1 MIGSRRG
8 RWSSS
13 RQSGSAPP
21 RKSPGWSASSRPRM
35 RATSPVRS
43 SLSTAAW
50 AWATEFN
57 HDIRTDMAGLLDGKR
72 ILVSGIITDSSIA
85 FHIARVAQEQGAQL
99 VLTGFDRLRL
109 IQRIADRLPEKAP
122 LIELNVQDEK
132 HLDTLAERVTA
143 EIGEG
148 NKLDGVVHSIG
159 FMPQTGMGINPF
171 FDAPYEDV
179 SKGIHISAYSYA
191 SLAKALLPIMNPGGS
206 IVGMDFDPS
215 RAMPAY
221 NWMTVAKSALESV
234 NRFVAR
240 EAGKFGV
247 RSNLVAAGA
256 LWTFVVRGGVGRGAA
271 RQG

>member
-1 MIGSRRG
+1 
-8 RWSSS
+8 
-13 RQSGSAPP
+13 
-21 RKSPGWSASSRPRM
+21 
-35 RATSPVRS
+35 
-43 SLSTAAW
+43 
-50 AWATEFN
+50 
-57 HDIRTDMAGLLDGKR
+57 MAGLLEGKR
-72 ILVSGIITDSSIA
+72 ILVSGIITDASIA
-85 FHIARVAQEQGAQL
+85 FHIAKVAQEQGAQL

-206 IVGMDFDPS
+206 HRRDGLRPDPGDAGLQLDDGGQERAGVGQP
-215 RAMPAY
+215 
-221 NWMTVAKSALESV
+221 
-234 NRFVAR
+234 
-240 EAGKFGV
+240 
-247 RSNLVAAGA
+247 
-256 LWTFVVRGGVGRGAA
+256 VRGARGRQASACA
-271 RQG
+271 RISLPRGRSGHWR

>member
-1 MIGSRRG
+1 
-8 RWSSS
+8 
-13 RQSGSAPP
+13 
-21 RKSPGWSASSRPRM
+21 
-35 RATSPVRS
+35 
-43 SLSTAAW
+43 
-50 AWATEFN
+50 
-57 HDIRTDMAGLLDGKR
+57 MAGLLEGKR
-72 ILVSGIITDSSIA
+72 ILVSGIITDASIA
-85 FHIARVAQEQGAQL
+85 FHIAKVAQEAGAQL

-191 SLAKALLPIMNPGGS
+191 SLAKALLPIMNPGRLHRRDGLRS
-206 IVGMDFDPS
+206 DPGDAGIQLDDGGQERAGVG
-215 RAMPAY
+215 
-221 NWMTVAKSALESV
+221 ESV
-234 NRFVAR
+234 RGPRSGQVWRAVESRCGRTDPDPGDERDRRWRAR
-240 EAGKFGV
+240 
-247 RSNLVAAGA
+247 R
-256 LWTFVVRGGVGRGAA
+256 
-271 RQG
+271 

>member
-1 MIGSRRG
+1 
-8 RWSSS
+8 
-13 RQSGSAPP
+13 
-21 RKSPGWSASSRPRM
+21 
-35 RATSPVRS
+35 
-43 SLSTAAW
+43 
-50 AWATEFN
+50 
-57 HDIRTDMAGLLDGKR
+57 MAGLLEGKR
-72 ILVSGIITDSSIA
+72 ILVSGIITDASIA
-85 FHIARVAQEQGAQL
+85 FHIAKVAQEQGARL

-191 SLAKALLPIMNPGGS
+191 SLAKALLPIINPGGS
-206 IVGMDFDPS
+206 IVGMDFDPD
-215 RAMPAY
+215 PGD
-221 NWMTVAKSALESV
+221 
-234 NRFVAR
+234 
-240 EAGKFGV
+240 AGVQLDDGGQECAGV
-247 RSNLVAAGA
+247 GQP
-256 LWTFVVRGGVGRGAA
+256 VRGA
-271 RQG
+271 RSRQARRALQSRCRWARSGPWR